1 MFYYEGKSQCS
12 PGKNGMPNQAVPN
25 YNIRV
30 FRVTLIWTKFRTMAA
45 TVTTTT
51 VRVYSSPLVK
61 ASVARRRAFPSR
73 LPSHTDDR
81 PILSRSST
89 SPDSEEKVSD
99 TKNKD
104 EYVDKVPSKA
114 VSLGTGVNLFDPA
127 ATASR
132 FITRRFGFVGGL
144 AFVGLLASVEG
155 GEIVKALL
163 ERDFDGSGEE
173 VTLPSG
179 VVYTDVRIGGG
190 KQPKKGDFVGV
201 HLQITSAESDKLI
214 LDTKAKGRPVAFI
227 FLKRPL
233 LPPLCRGLEEVVSTM
248 GRGGIRK
255 MKVPAELGF
264 GAEGAVLPDGTAI
277 PPNTALN
284 IVVTIEDVSPSY
296 L

>member
-1 MFYYEGKSQCS
+1 
-12 PGKNGMPNQAVPN
+12 
-25 YNIRV
+25 
-30 FRVTLIWTKFRTMAA
+30 MAA
-45 TVTTTT
+45 TLTTINR
-51 VRVYSSPLVK
+51 RVLYSSFDKTNIANRRVFPL
-61 ASVARRRAFPSR
+61 RRRSPAHDLHPV
-73 LPSHTDDR
+73 
-81 PILSRSST
+81 SRSSAA
-89 SPDSEEKVSD
+89 PDSEEKASEKVNED
-99 TKNKD
+99 VF
-104 EYVDKVPSKA
+104 VDKVPSKA